1 MGVAHIRGLLGVGGC
16 DEELPLTGEGLL
28 HHLCL
33 KRRKKF
39 QRKCERVSNC
49 RRLFDYSVFKR
60 FKIQNTRYYK
70 KLQEKLQI
78 RCIYK
83 PSLTAGSWNVLGS
96 CVQLTA
102 HQNRL
107 QHFWLKWNCQ
117 VGFRGRG
124 TYVFL
129 DVPADLL
136 TEWQVLS
143 QGAADDAVEGLHVC
157 RHGWKRKKSH
167 DCRCRHTRQGRS
179 LC

>member
-1 MGVAHIRGLLGVGGC
+1 MRSCLWLAKACFIISAWRGGKSFRENVKEFQTAEDYLIIAS
-16 DEELPLTGEGLL
+16 
-28 HHLCL
+28 L
-33 KRRKKF
+33 KGSR
-39 QRKCERVSNC
+39 
-49 RRLFDYSVFKR
+49 Y
-60 FKIQNTRYYK
+60 KIQDTTKNCK
-70 KLQEKLQI
+70 KKLQI